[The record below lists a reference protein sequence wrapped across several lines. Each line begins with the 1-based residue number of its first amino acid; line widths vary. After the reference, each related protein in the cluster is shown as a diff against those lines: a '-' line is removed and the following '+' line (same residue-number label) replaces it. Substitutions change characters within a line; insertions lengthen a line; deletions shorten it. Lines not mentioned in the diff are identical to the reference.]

1 MALGIGRRQFTC
13 ALGAAA
19 AAYPLPARAQQP
31 VPIIGFLNSRSAKDS
46 ASADFVAAFRQGL
59 GDLGFVEARSVAIE
73 YRWAEGEYERLPA
86 MATDL
91 ISRQVAVIAA
101 AFLPAVQ
108 AARAATTTIP
118 IIFDVGGDPVALGLV
133 TALNRPGGNLTGV
146 SQFAS
151 VLEVKRL
158 ELLHEVVPQATAI
171 VFLVNPTNPNTE
183 VNTSDMQMA
192 ARTLGLQ
199 FHVFNA
205 STESEIDAA
214 FAALV
219 QRTGGL
225 VVQSDSF
232 FNSRREQIV
241 TSAMRNKVPA
251 IYDERGYTVAGGL
264 MNYAGSQKD
273 AFRQVGIYTARILKG
288 EKPADLPVQQSTK
301 VEFIINLK
309 TAKAL
314 GLTVPLSLLGRA
326 DQVIE

>member
-1 MALGIGRRQFTC
+1 MVMDIGRRQFISV
-13 ALGAAA
+13 LGGAAV
-19 AAYPLPARAQQP
+19 AYPLTARAQQP
-31 VPIIGFLNSRSAKDS
+31 VPVVGFLNSRSAKDS

-59 GDLGFVEARSVAIE
+59 GDVGFVEPHNVAIQ
-73 YRWAEGEYERLPA
+73 YQWADGEYERLPA

-108 AARAATTTIP
+108 AVRAATTTIP
-118 IIFDVGGDPVALGLV
+118 IVFNVGGDPVALGLV

-151 VLEVKRL
+151 LLETKRL
-158 ELLHEVVPQATAI
+158 ELLHEAVPQATTI
-171 VFLVNPTNPNTE
+171 VFLVNPTNPNAE
-183 VNTSDMQMA
+183 VNTGDMQTA
-192 ARTLGLQ
+192 ARTLGLELR
-199 FHVFNA
+199 VISA

-241 TSAMRNKVPA
+241 ALAMRNKVPA

-264 MNYAGSQKD
+264 MNYTGSQRD
-273 AFRQVGIYTARILKG
+273 AFRQVGVYTGRILKG

-309 TAKAL
+309 IAKAL

-326 DQVIE
+326 DEVIE